1 MNELVIRDR
10 LLQDIK
16 NEIAVFGILGN
27 LFAVSGLDPKKL
39 DDNFKQSLGMTNS
52 EYTDSVDLGT
62 YESFEDDNAPY
73 GLAQWSTPSKK
84 EALFAMKKS
93 TGLSIGDINLQLD
106 YLVSDLKANY
116 AEALLKLE
124 SASNLIDASNTVLTE
139 IEAPNKEHSDEEKT
153 ERSNYCLELYHKY
166 STTATSIA
174 AGTSRIPELD
184 EDKRVRLEL
193 NKVSYNDPT
202 KLDEFLVT
210 PINGHVI
217 KYKLPTYVPEFG
229 YAYIGKPTVYI
240 DQEAANERGNI

>member
-10 LLQDIK
+10 LLVDIK

-27 LFAVSGLDPKKL
+27 LFAVSGLNPKKL
-39 DDNFKQSLGMTNS
+39 DDKFKESLGMTDN
-52 EYTDSVDLGT
+52 EYTDSVDLGV
-62 YESFEDDNAPY
+62 YDSFEDDNAPY
-73 GLAQWSTPSKK
+73 GLAQWSTVSKK

-93 TGLSIGDINLQLD
+93 TGLSIGDVNLQLD
-106 YLVSDLKANY
+106 YLVSDLKTNY
-116 AEALLKLE
+116 ADSLTKLE
-124 SASNLIDASNTVLTE
+124 AVSNLIDASNIVLTE
-139 IEAPNKEHSDEEKT
+139 IENSENQTDEIKT
-153 ERSNYCLELYHKY
+153 QRSNYCLELYHKY

-202 KLDEFLVT
+202 KLDEFLIT
-210 PINGHVI
+210 PINGHKI

>member
-1 MNELVIRDR
+1 MNELIIRDR
-10 LLQDIK
+10 LLVDIK

-39 DDNFKQSLGMTNS
+39 DDKFKESIGMTNS

-62 YESFEDDNAPY
+62 YDSFEDDSAPY
-73 GLAQWSTPSKK
+73 GLAQWSTVSKK
-84 EALFAMKKS
+84 TELLALKTT

-106 YLVSDLKANY
+106 YLVSDLKTNY
-116 AEALLKLE
+116 ADSLEKLE
-124 SASNLIDASNTVLTE
+124 AVSNLIDASNIVLTE
-139 IEAPNKEHSDEEKT
+139 IENPKDQSDTVKT
-153 ERSNYCLELYHKY
+153 TRSNYCLELYHEY

-184 EDKRVRLEL
+184 EYKRVRLEL

-210 PINGHVI
+210 PINGHKI

-240 DQEAANERGNI
+240 CQEAANERGNI